1 MWFLG
6 GILSPWVY
14 DPNFFLKYLYKAVA
28 ACAMSKN
35 RKSIQMSVTQHYS
48 SYLMCWSRFY
58 LNPNSLLCH
67 YSFWFGAVLCSR
79 FAKKYFVKN
88 ILLSESCCEIVD
100 VNKWHKI
107 DTAMTFPVN
116 IWNEC
121 YRTVQNYRCLWVCIL
136 LYGNLEGE
144 RAMVMV

>member
-28 ACAMSKN
+28 VCAMSKN
-35 RKSIQMSVTQHYS
+35 WKSIQMSVTQHYS
-48 SYLMCWSRFY
+48 LYLCIGLDFIWTRIAYCAIIRSDLEQVYVPGLQGQFI
-58 LNPNSLLCH
+58 
-67 YSFWFGAVLCSR
+67 
-79 FAKKYFVKN
+79 VKN

-107 DTAMTFPVN
+107 DTAMTLPIN
-116 IWNEC
+116 
-121 YRTVQNYRCLWVCIL
+121 T
-136 LYGNLEGE
+136 
-144 RAMVMV
+144 